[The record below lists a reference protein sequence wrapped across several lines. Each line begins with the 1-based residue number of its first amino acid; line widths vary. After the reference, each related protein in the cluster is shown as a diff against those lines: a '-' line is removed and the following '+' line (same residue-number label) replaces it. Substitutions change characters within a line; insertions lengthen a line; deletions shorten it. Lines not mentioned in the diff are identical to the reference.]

1 MEEKAPVQ
9 IRLSEIGQRG
19 VALDE
24 SLDTGWLS
32 QVLVGDLPSA
42 FRPTEASRMSGRIRR
57 MGDDV
62 LVDMSGSLSLSAE
75 CASCLKGI
83 ALSVPVDFSVTLSPA
98 RGAEKAPAE
107 DQELTREE
115 LGHMTYEGDMVVLD
129 ALLREQI
136 ILALP
141 MFPRCSES
149 CAGLCVKCGADL
161 NTVDCGCER
170 TEIDPRFAALKQV
183 KL

>member
-1 MEEKAPVQ
+1 MQ

-32 QVLVGDLPSA
+32 QVLHGNRPSS
-42 FRPTEASRMSGRIRR
+42 FRPTAAAHVSGRIRR
-57 MGDDV
+57 MGDDL
-62 LVDMSGSLSLSAE
+62 LVDLSGSVALSSE
-75 CASCLKGI
+75 CAVCLKGI
-83 ALSVPVDFSVTLSPA
+83 DLSVPVDFSVTLSPA
-98 RGAEKAPAE
+98 GKAEKNQAE
-107 DQELTREE
+107 ERELTSEDVGR
-115 LGHMTYEGDMVVLD
+115 LTYQGDVVDLD

-149 CAGLCVKCGADL
+149 CAGLCIKCGADL
-161 NTVDCGCER
+161 NNGDCGCER

>member
-1 MEEKAPVQ
+1 MQ
-9 IRLSEIGQRG
+9 IRLCDSGQHG

-24 SLDTGWLS
+24 SVDTGWLS

-42 FRPTEASRMSGRIRR
+42 FRPTEAARMSGRIRL

-75 CASCLKGI
+75 CAVCLKGM

-98 RGAEKAPAE
+98 RGAEKAQAE
-107 DQELTREE
+107 ERELTRED
-115 LGHMTYEGDMVVLD
+115 LGHLTYEGDMVDLD
-129 ALLREQI
+129 TLLREQI

-149 CAGLCVKCGADL
+149 CAGLCIKCGADL

-170 TEIDPRFAALKQV
+170 AEIDPRFAALKQV